1 MSNQEIS
8 NRAVAT
14 LNSNLYCRKATV
26 DYNGDIPYLNLIGKR
41 FRFVG
46 KSNLT
51 HYIIFI
57 IFNCF
62 VVFLFNHIVKIA
74 A

>member
-1 MSNQEIS
+1 MFNDIEHAIIIERMSNQEIS

-14 LNSNLYCRKATV
+14 LNSNLYCREATV

-41 FRFVG
+41 FCFVG

-51 HYIIFI
+51 LGKMTEK
-57 IFNCF
+57 CQE
-62 VVFLFNHIVKIA
+62 
-74 A
+74 